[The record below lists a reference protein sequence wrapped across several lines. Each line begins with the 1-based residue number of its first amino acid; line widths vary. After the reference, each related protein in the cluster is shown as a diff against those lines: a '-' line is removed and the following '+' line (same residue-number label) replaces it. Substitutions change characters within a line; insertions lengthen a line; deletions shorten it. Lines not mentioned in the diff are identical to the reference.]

1 MTDYSPNAANG
12 AARDNSLT
20 GDPAIADITARPSVG
35 AAAGAKEKA
44 LSDTLSS
51 ALREAKA
58 MFDVKAQALTEQA
71 KDAFATLKS
80 EAGKRSAQGVEV
92 VRERP
97 YAALGAAALAGF
109 LIGHLM
115 SAHRAQVIY
124 LKDHR

>member
-1 MTDYSPNAANG
+1 MTDLSPGAANG
-12 AARDNSLT
+12 AARDRSLT
-20 GDPAIADITARPSVG
+20 GEPPIADITARPPTND
-35 AAAGAKEKA
+35 AAGRTERA
-44 LSDTLSS
+44 LSDTLAG

-71 KDAFATLKS
+71 KSTLATLKS

-97 YAALGAAALAGF
+97 YAALAAAALAGF
-109 LIGHLM
+109 VLGHLM
-115 SAHRAQVIY
+115 SAGRPQVVY

>member
-1 MTDYSPNAANG
+1 MTDLSPGAANG
-12 AARDNSLT
+12 AARDTSLM
-20 GDPAIADITARPSVG
+20 GDPPIADRPSMKD
-35 AAAGAKEKA
+35 AASTAERA

-58 MFDVKAQALTEQA
+58 MFDVKAQTLTGQA
-71 KDAFATLKS
+71 KETFATLKS
-80 EAGKRSAQGVEV
+80 EASKRSAQGVEV

-109 LIGHLM
+109 LLGHLM
-115 SAHRAQVIY
+115 SAGRPQVVY

>member
-1 MTDYSPNAANG
+1 MTDLSPGAANG
-12 AARDNSLT
+12 AARDRSLQ
-20 GDPAIADITARPSVG
+20 GDPPIADITARPPVG
-35 AAAGAKEKA
+35 AAGGTAERP

-71 KDAFATLKS
+71 KETFATLKS
-80 EAGKRSAQGVEV
+80 EAEKRRAQGVEV

-109 LIGHLM
+109 LLGHLM
-115 SAHRAQVIY
+115 SAGRPQVVY